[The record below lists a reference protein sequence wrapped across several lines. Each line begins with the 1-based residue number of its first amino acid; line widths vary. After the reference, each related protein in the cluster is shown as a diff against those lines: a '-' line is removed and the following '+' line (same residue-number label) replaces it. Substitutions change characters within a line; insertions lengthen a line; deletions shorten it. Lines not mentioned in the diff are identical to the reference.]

1 MFTTSAPSAPLV
13 NLTVSPPDKTSWP
26 IQSFDD
32 ILFDDEIGNRE
43 NWEFGQAYDVD
54 NIIEVL
60 KNF

>member
-1 MFTTSAPSAPLV
+1 MHSNPHVVYGA
-13 NLTVSPPDKTSWP
+13 
-26 IQSFDD
+26 SFDD